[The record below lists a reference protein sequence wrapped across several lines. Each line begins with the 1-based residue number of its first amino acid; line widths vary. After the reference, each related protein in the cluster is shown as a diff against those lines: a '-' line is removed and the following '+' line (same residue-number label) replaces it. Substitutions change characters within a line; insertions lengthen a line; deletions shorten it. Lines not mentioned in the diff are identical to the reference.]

1 MKRDRCHC
9 SLLCSQG
16 ASSLGPLLLL
26 PSSLPF
32 LSALSSGSGSSSLLQ
47 DQMLFITYAAEHTL
61 EEAVSHPEKH
71 AHKDDCP
78 MDLPLGGQ
86 QSGEEDLGCFLLK
99 AGALCPSC
107 ISISWGICLANS
119 PSDRGGPGGPSHWV
133 AGVRPISCG
142 LNSFLSMTRHS
153 TDPV

>member
-1 MKRDRCHC
+1 MPPLWVPFSCCH
-9 SLLCSQG
+9 
-16 ASSLGPLLLL
+16 L
-26 PSSLPF
+26 PCLF
-32 LSALSSGSGSSSLLQ
+32 CLLSALALVLL
-47 DQMLFITYAAEHTL
+47 LFSRTRCCLLLYVAEHTL

-119 PSDRGGPGGPSHWV
+119 PSDCGGPGGPSHWV
-133 AGVRPISCG
+133 AGMRPISCG